1 MRRRK
6 IVSLLFFMLVI
17 AGSILIIPKEYNV
30 EATTGG
36 GSGGNGLVGLD
47 YQEIFNKTVNLT
59 EIVINVP
66 DNGLY
71 KGRWFGSKG
80 EREAAC
86 KIKGWMENYT
96 DDLAQITNVSIKQES
111 ITLNKCVNVL
121 EYGLKLYNENHTVI
135 IPNNESFPF
144 PCWFF
149 GKQKNISHFNVE
161 VLNFSKDMLP
171 DKTEFNIS
179 YIRLNNSNYGFFGE
193 VVYIENY
200 SNVSENE
207 TFDKIHLINVSNNE
221 YNDTVELIANLNAS
235 GFILMRDNVSDI
247 SSWETSISG
256 VAISK
261 ENASIIKEL
270 ATNESKYL
278 VLGQDICPFCC
289 YHMMFMITSKGWTYV
304 YLSWRT
310 LSEEGTHST
319 ITR

>member
-111 ITLNKCVNVL
+111 ITLNK
-121 EYGLKLYNENHTVI
+121 GT
-135 IPNNESFPF
+135 P
-144 PCWFF
+144 
-149 GKQKNISHFNVE
+149 
-161 VLNFSKDMLP
+161 
-171 DKTEFNIS
+171 
-179 YIRLNNSNYGFFGE
+179 
-193 VVYIENY
+193 
-200 SNVSENE
+200 
-207 TFDKIHLINVSNNE
+207 
-221 YNDTVELIANLNAS
+221 
-235 GFILMRDNVSDI
+235 
-247 SSWETSISG
+247 SI
-256 VAISK
+256 
-261 ENASIIKEL
+261 
-270 ATNESKYL
+270 
-278 VLGQDICPFCC
+278 
-289 YHMMFMITSKGWTYV
+289 
-304 YLSWRT
+304 
-310 LSEEGTHST
+310 
-319 ITR
+319 